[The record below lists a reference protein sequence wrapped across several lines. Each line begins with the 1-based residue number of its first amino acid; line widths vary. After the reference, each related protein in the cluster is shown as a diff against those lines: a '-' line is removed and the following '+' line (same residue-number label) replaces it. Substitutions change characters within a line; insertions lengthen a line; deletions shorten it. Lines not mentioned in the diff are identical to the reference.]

1 MEPIVQ
7 CCFTSTETVQTI
19 RDVSPLFSVALH
31 PQRPYRLL
39 GTGRPGRAPLLS
51 HSSLLLF
58 EESKDVFNRGQC
70 ISMLLLKI
78 SSVAM
83 EGNGAQSVMCG
94 KGDWTDDWNVY
105 QYVMEVFSFIC
116 HKSFVKMQLTKGV
129 NRRFYHTENLGI
141 NKYITAMDKTKD
153 MQQCTTNCPKYHSLN
168 KKSTYAQMTHLP

>member
-1 MEPIVQ
+1 MLLYVHRDRTDYVQ

-19 RDVSPLFSVALH
+19 RDVSPLFNVALRPQRPYRLLGTWSPLFSVALR

-94 KGDWTDDWNVY
+94 KGD
-105 QYVMEVFSFIC
+105 
-116 HKSFVKMQLTKGV
+116 
-129 NRRFYHTENLGI
+129 
-141 NKYITAMDKTKD
+141 
-153 MQQCTTNCPKYHSLN
+153 
-168 KKSTYAQMTHLP
+168 

>member
-1 MEPIVQ
+1 MLLYVHRDRTDYVQCCFTSTETVQTIRDVEPIVQ

-94 KGDWTDDWNVY
+94 KGD
-105 QYVMEVFSFIC
+105 
-116 HKSFVKMQLTKGV
+116 
-129 NRRFYHTENLGI
+129 
-141 NKYITAMDKTKD
+141 
-153 MQQCTTNCPKYHSLN
+153 
-168 KKSTYAQMTHLP
+168 